1 MALALYETCKG
12 AKLSVGEVKTVCQ
25 KLEEMANQSHF
36 HKAVKELEME
46 RGEEMKFDVFAT
58 LAIIFSV
65 ISLLRRG

>member
-1 MALALYETCKG
+1 
-12 AKLSVGEVKTVCQ
+12 
-25 KLEEMANQSHF
+25 
-36 HKAVKELEME
+36 VKELEME